1 MVKKSASPAGEDVL
15 KEIKN
20 KLSEKILKIFQ
31 KSPRRIYIDLKPE
44 DILASASFIFKD
56 LKARFVI
63 ASGVDT
69 REHIE
74 ILYHFAFDRLDKI
87 ISLRTHLDRKNPEIE
102 SLASIIRGAEWI
114 EREIHEL
121 LGVNFRNHPK
131 LKKLLLPDD
140 WPKNKY
146 PLRRDYR
153 G

>member
-1 MVKKSASPAGEDVL
+1 MGKKPTSPAGEDVL
-15 KEIKN
+15 KKIKD
-20 KLSEKILKIFQ
+20 KLSKKILKAYE
-31 KSPRRIYIDLKPE
+31 KSPRRTYIDLRPE
-44 DILASASFIFKD
+44 DIPQAASFIFKD

-87 ISLRTHLDRKNPEIE
+87 LSLRTRLDRENPEIE
-102 SLASIIRGAEWI
+102 SLTSVIRGTEWI

-121 LGVNFRNHPK
+121 LGVNFRNHPN
-131 LKKLLLPDD
+131 LKKLLMAED
-140 WPKNKY
+140 WPENKY

>member
-1 MVKKSASPAGEDVL
+1 MGKKPTPPAGEDVL
-15 KEIKN
+15 KEIKD
-20 KLSEKILKIFQ
+20 KLSKKILKVYE

-44 DILASASFIFKD
+44 DILQAASFIFKD

-87 ISLRTHLDRKNPEIE
+87 ISLRTRLDRKNPEIE
-102 SLASIIRGAEWI
+102 SLTSIIRGAEWI

-121 LGVNFRNHPK
+121 LGVNFRNHPS

-146 PLRRDYR
+146 PLRRDYS

>member
-1 MVKKSASPAGEDVL
+1 MVKKPASPTGEDVL
-15 KEIKN
+15 KEIKD
-20 KLSEKILKIFQ
+20 KLSKRILKLYQ
-31 KSPRRIYIDLKPE
+31 KSPRRAYIDLKPE
-44 DILASASFIFKD
+44 DIPAAASFIFKD

-69 REHIE
+69 RKHIE

-87 ISLRTHLDRKNPEIE
+87 ISLRTRLDRENPEIE
-102 SLASIIRGAEWI
+102 SLTSIIRGTEWI

-121 LGVNFRNHPK
+121 LGVNFRNHPN
-131 LKKLLLPDD
+131 LKKLLMAED
-140 WPKNKY
+140 WPENKY

>member
-1 MVKKSASPAGEDVL
+1 MGKKPASPAGKDML
-15 KEIKN
+15 KEIKD
-20 KLSEKILKIFQ
+20 KLSEKILKVYQ
-31 KSPRRIYIDLKPE
+31 KSPRRTYIDLKPK
-44 DILASASFIFKD
+44 DIPRATSFIFND
-56 LKARFVI
+56 LKARFVT

-74 ILYHFAFDRLDKI
+74 ILYHFAFDKLDKV
-87 ISLRTHLDRKNPEIE
+87 ISLRTHLNRKNPEIE
-102 SLASIIRGAEWI
+102 SLTSIIRGAEWI

-121 LGVNFRNHPK
+121 LGVNFRNHPN